1 MNKIYC
7 GNNALDPELLAGDII
22 LGTRYTCLKRGI
34 GKGLHLPLD
43 QKYTRGYEPIDKRRI
58 YCGNKA
64 KLPKG
69 YYSMGNLPQ
78 CLQKGIGIGKKKKS
92 LLKRLST
99 KSRIRKSV
107 KKSRS
112 NTKSRIRKSVKK
124 SRARKPCK
132 SNQVRNRTT
141 KRCRN
146 KSTLMKSS
154 VRKSVM
160 KSSVRKSVKKS
171 RVRKSVKKSR
181 VKKSRVKKSVKKSR
195 TMKSSTRKSRTRK
208 SRTRKSRTRKS
219 PNKSRIK
226 KIYN

>member
-146 KSTLMKSS
+146 KSKRMKS
-154 VRKSVM
+154 RA
-160 KSSVRKSVKKS
+160 RKSVKKS
-171 RVRKSVKKSR
+171 RIKKSAKKSR
-181 VKKSRVKKSVKKSR
+181 VRKSLKKSRVKKSVKKSR
-195 TMKSSTRKSRTRK
+195 TRKVS
-208 SRTRKSRTRKS
+208 
-219 PNKSRIK
+219 
-226 KIYN
+226 Y

>member
-34 GKGLHLPLD
+34 GQGLHLPLD

-64 KLPKG
+64 KLPKS

-154 VRKSVM
+154 VRKSV
-160 KSSVRKSVKKS
+160 
-171 RVRKSVKKSR
+171 KKSR
-181 VKKSRVKKSVKKSR
+181 VKKSRVKKSVKKYRVKKSVKKSR
-195 TMKSSTRKSRTRK
+195 TRKSSTRK